1 VHPVSRWLIDRSP
14 GPARPAV
21 NLTVRTADAA
31 VADRLPGLAAELAF
45 WVLLSLPAL
54 LLTIIAALGGVSQFL
69 DGDWQDDFID
79 RAADV
84 SSVALTPA
92 TIDRVVVPIL
102 EQLLEGGGV
111 GLVSIAF
118 VATVW
123 TASRAIKV
131 VLVTLALV
139 YGRHDDRPGWQARL
153 LGFGLTAAAILIGA
167 ILAPLLITGPD
178 VVAWL
183 DGLLDDVDLSG
194 LDTIWRTVY
203 WPVIVILATLAIAAL
218 YHVGMPG
225 RPVRWRSELP
235 GAVLATCV
243 WLAGSAGLRLY
254 GLWIAGTGSVYGPL
268 SGPIVVLLW
277 IWLTGFAVLLGA
289 ELNAQRHRIRQE
301 AATEQEAATG
311 PEADTSPQASDAT
324 DPAERTEPT
333 SAPEGSDGSAGT
345 WPLSS
350 RPPR

>member
-21 NLTVRTADAA
+21 KLTVRTADAA

-54 LLTIIAALGGVSQFL
+54 VLTIIAALGAVSQFL
-69 DGDWQDDFID
+69 DGAWQDDFID

-92 TIDRVVVPIL
+92 TIDGVVVPIL

-111 GLVSIAF
+111 GLISIAF

-139 YGRHDDRPGWQARL
+139 YGRRDDRPGWQARL
-153 LGFGLTAAAILIGA
+153 MGFGLTAAAILIGA

-183 DGLLDDVDLSG
+183 DGLLDELDLSG
-194 LDTIWRTVY
+194 LDAIWRTVY
-203 WPVIVILATLAIAAL
+203 WPVIIVLATLVIAAL
-218 YHVGMPG
+218 YHAGLPG

-235 GAVLATCV
+235 GAILATSV

-254 GLWIAGTGSVYGPL
+254 GLWIAGNGSVYGPL

-289 ELNAQRHRIRQE
+289 ELNAQRHRIREE
-301 AATEQEAATG
+301 AT
-311 PEADTSPQASDAT
+311 TSS
-324 DPAERTEPT
+324 PT
-333 SAPEGSDGSAGT
+333 SIDPSEPMSSPEGSDGSAGT